1 MSMKED
7 MKTLIELTK
16 KMANELHVT
25 NKIAISVTIVNV
37 FTLVVI
43 AWGLMR

>member
-1 MSMKED
+1 MKED
-7 MKTLIELTK
+7 MNTLIELTK
-16 KMANELHVT
+16 KMANELHIT
-25 NKIAISVTIVNV
+25 NKIAISVSVVNV